1 MIQTDP
7 AIGDQQAFSGWY
19 SCIMPP
25 HDPIT
30 AILLAGG
37 AGRRMGGEDKGL
49 LKLKDKPLTEWVLA
63 RIQPQVDEIVISAN
77 RNLERY
83 RAFGFP
89 VLPDKTEGYAG
100 PLAGIARGLLDAQHD
115 LILSVPCDTPFLPD
129 DLVARLYAALHSGDY
144 DLAVPVIAGAGQHA
158 ICLMRRR
165 VGANLAL
172 YLSQGGRKVQEW
184 QAGLKCAHADFSDA
198 APFFVNLNQP
208 EQLAA
213 LAGRFNRA

>member
-1 MIQTDP
+1 M
-7 AIGDQQAFSGWY
+7 QA
-19 SCIMPP
+19 
-25 HDPIT
+25 HPIT

-63 RIQPQVDEIVISAN
+63 RIKPQVDEVLISAN
-77 RNLERY
+77 RNLDIY

-129 DLVARLYAALHSGDY
+129 DLVARLYAALHAGDY
-144 DLAVPVIAGAGQHA
+144 DLAVPLIAGAGQHA

-213 LAGRFNRA
+213 LEGRLQRA

>member
-1 MIQTDP
+1 M
-7 AIGDQQAFSGWY
+7 QAQSI
-19 SCIMPP
+19 S
-25 HDPIT
+25 

-49 LKLKDKPLTEWVLA
+49 LKLKDKPLIEWVLA
-63 RIQPQVDEIVISAN
+63 RIKPQVNEVLISAN
-77 RNLERY
+77 RNLEIY

-129 DLVARLYAALHSGDY
+129 DLVARLYAALDAGEH
-144 DLAVPVIAGAGQHA
+144 DLAVPYIAGAGQHA

-165 VGANLAL
+165 VGANLAV

-184 QAGLKCAHADFSDA
+184 QAGLQCAQVDFSDA

-213 LAGRFNRA
+213 LEGRIKRA

>member
-1 MIQTDP
+1 M
-7 AIGDQQAFSGWY
+7 QAQA
-19 SCIMPP
+19 
-25 HDPIT
+25 IT

-63 RIQPQVDEIVISAN
+63 RIQPQVNEVLISAN
-77 RNLERY
+77 RNLEIY

-100 PLAGIARGLLDAQHD
+100 PLAGIARGLLDAQHE

-129 DLVARLYAALHSGDY
+129 DLVARLYAALDASEH
-144 DLAVPVIAGAGQHA
+144 DLAVPFIAGAGQHA
-158 ICLMRRR
+158 ICLMRRG
-165 VGANLAL
+165 VGANLAV

-184 QAGLKCAHADFSDA
+184 QAGLKCAQVDFSDA

-213 LAGRFNRA
+213 LEGRTKSSI

>member
-1 MIQTDP
+1 
-7 AIGDQQAFSGWY
+7 
-19 SCIMPP
+19 MPQI
-25 HDPIT
+25 HPIS

-49 LKLKDKPLTEWVLA
+49 LKLKGKPLVEWVLA
-63 RIQPQVDEIVISAN
+63 RIAPQVDEILISAN
-77 RNLERY
+77 RNLDTY
-83 RAFGFP
+83 RAFGYP

-100 PLAGIARGLLDAQHD
+100 PLAGIARGLLDAKHE

-129 DLVARLYAALHSGDY
+129 DLVARLMSALFAGDF

-158 ICLMRRR
+158 ICLMRRQ
-165 VGANLAL
+165 VGANLAG
-172 YLSQGGRKVQEW
+172 YLAQGGHKVQEW
-184 QAGLKCAHADFSDA
+184 QAGLKCAQTDFTDA

-213 LAGRFNRA
+213 LESRIKRA

>member
-1 MIQTDP
+1 M
-7 AIGDQQAFSGWY
+7 QAQ
-19 SCIMPP
+19 
-25 HDPIT
+25 PIT

-63 RIQPQVDEIVISAN
+63 RIQPQVDEVLISAN
-77 RNLERY
+77 RNLDIY

-129 DLVARLYAALHSGDY
+129 DLVARLYAALHAGDY
-144 DLAVPVIAGAGQHA
+144 DLAVPLIAGAGQHA

-165 VGANLAL
+165 VGANLAV

-213 LAGRFNRA
+213 LEGRIKRA

>member
-1 MIQTDP
+1 MLQ
-7 AIGDQQAFSGWY
+7 
-19 SCIMPP
+19 
-25 HDPIT
+25 HHPIT

-49 LKLKDKPLTEWVLA
+49 LKLKDKPLAEWVLA
-63 RIQPQVDEIVISAN
+63 RIQPQVDEVLISAN
-77 RNLERY
+77 RNLETY
-83 RAFGFP
+83 LTFGFS

-100 PLAGIARGLLDAQHD
+100 PLAGIARGLLDAKHD

-129 DLVARLYAALHSGDY
+129 DLVARLYAALNAGHY

-158 ICLMRRR
+158 ICLMRRQ
-165 VGANLAL
+165 VGANLAA
-172 YLSQGGRKVQEW
+172 YLAQGGRKVQEW

-213 LAGRFNRA
+213 LEGRLNRA

>member
-1 MIQTDP
+1 MPQTP
-7 AIGDQQAFSGWY
+7 
-19 SCIMPP
+19 
-25 HDPIT
+25 PIT

-49 LKLKDKPLTEWVLA
+49 LKLKGKSLAEWVLA
-63 RIQPQVDEIVISAN
+63 RIAPQVDEILISAN
-77 RNLERY
+77 RNLDTY
-83 RAFGFP
+83 RAFGYL

-100 PLAGIARGLLDAQHD
+100 PLAGIARGLLDAKHD

-129 DLVARLYAALHSGDY
+129 DLVARLLRALQAGDF

-165 VGANLAL
+165 VGANLAVHL
-172 YLSQGGRKVQEW
+172 AQGGHRVQDW
-184 QAGLKCAHADFSDA
+184 QAGLKCTQADCSDV

-213 LAGRFNRA
+213 LEDRIKRA

>member
-1 MIQTDP
+1 MLQ
-7 AIGDQQAFSGWY
+7 
-19 SCIMPP
+19 
-25 HDPIT
+25 HHPIT

-49 LKLKDKPLTEWVLA
+49 LKLKDKPLAEWVLA
-63 RIQPQVDEIVISAN
+63 RIQPQVDEVLISAN
-77 RNLERY
+77 RNLETY
-83 RAFGFP
+83 LAFGFS

-100 PLAGIARGLLDAQHD
+100 PLAGIARGLLDAKHD

-129 DLVARLYAALHSGDY
+129 DLVARLYAALGTGHY

-158 ICLMRRR
+158 ICLMRRQ
-165 VGANLAL
+165 VGANLAA
-172 YLSQGGRKVQEW
+172 YLAQGGRKVQEW

-208 EQLAA
+208 DQLAA
-213 LAGRFNRA
+213 LEGRLNRA

>member
-1 MIQTDP
+1 MS
-7 AIGDQQAFSGWY
+7 QQNS
-19 SCIMPP
+19 
-25 HDPIT
+25 IT

-49 LKLKDKPLTEWVLA
+49 LKLKDKPLVEWVLA
-63 RIQPQVDEIVISAN
+63 RIEPQVDEILISAN

-83 RAFGFP
+83 RTFGFV
-89 VLPDKTEGYAG
+89 VLPDKTEDYAG
-100 PLAGIARGLLDAQHD
+100 PLAGIARGLLDAKHE

-129 DLVARLYAALHSGDY
+129 DLVARLLATLNAGHY

-158 ICLMRRR
+158 ICLMRRQ
-165 VGANLAL
+165 VGANLAV
-172 YLSQGGRKVQEW
+172 YLAQGGRKVQEW

-213 LAGRFNRA
+213 LEGRLNRA